1 MQGRQGSCAAREPPR
16 VEASSDVWGVSLL
29 QLRAAAPQ
37 SAALP
42 RERHQHRGQQIE
54 RAAAQDRPVLGVAVG
69 TVQASTKLVQGTEQA
84 RHGRFPRECP

>member
-1 MQGRQGSCAAREPPR
+1 MEAAQPASHPG

-42 RERHQHRGQQIE
+42 RERHQHWSQQIE

-84 RHGRFPRECP
+84 RGEILPREFP